1 MTNSILFVHSEET
14 ITQESITRSLTTIK
28 YLLWPWM
35 FYSVWFFI
43 VLKPQ
48 KLSSSLLVRRL
59 SILKILGSNPGI
71 SGWKEEIL
79 GHVFT
84 LKRAHRAETDFTN
97 IEWFPHRLL
106 TGATTP
112 PLSEEDP
119 IRAPPA
125 STSRPSYNI
134 CVKCPSDSNCSIKI
148 AFDIMFF
155 LDKNNNSALFFSWI
169 N

>member
-1 MTNSILFVHSEET
+1 MFSYGWIFILIRSEE
-14 ITQESITRSLTTIK
+14 
-28 YLLWPWM
+28 
-35 FYSVWFFI
+35 
-43 VLKPQ
+43 
-48 KLSSSLLVRRL
+48 LSSSLLVRWL
-59 SILKILGSNPGI
+59 SIPKILGSNPGI
-71 SGWKEEIL
+71 SGRKEEIL
-79 GHVFT
+79 GSVFI

-134 CVKCPSDSNCSIKI
+134 CVKCPSNSNCSIKI

-155 LDKNNNSALFFSWI
+155 LDKDNNSALLFSWMNKI
-169 N
+169 TFLNP

>member
-1 MTNSILFVHSEET
+1 MFSYGWIFILIRSEE
-14 ITQESITRSLTTIK
+14 
-28 YLLWPWM
+28 
-35 FYSVWFFI
+35 
-43 VLKPQ
+43 
-48 KLSSSLLVRRL
+48 LSSSLLVRWL
-59 SILKILGSNPGI
+59 SIPKILGSNPGI
-71 SGWKEEIL
+71 SGRKEEIL
-79 GHVFT
+79 GSVFI

-125 STSRPSYNI
+125 STSRPSYTNSL
-134 CVKCPSDSNCSIKI
+134 KCPSDSNFPKKI

-155 LDKNNNSALFFSWI
+155 LDNTM
-169 N
+169 

>member
-1 MTNSILFVHSEET
+1 MFSYGWIFILIRSEE
-14 ITQESITRSLTTIK
+14 
-28 YLLWPWM
+28 
-35 FYSVWFFI
+35 
-43 VLKPQ
+43 
-48 KLSSSLLVRRL
+48 LSSSLLVRWL
-59 SILKILGSNPGI
+59 SIPKILGSNPGI
-71 SGWKEEIL
+71 SGRKEEIL
-79 GHVFT
+79 GSVFI

-134 CVKCPSDSNCSIKI
+134 SVKCPSDSNCSIKI
-148 AFDIMFF
+148 AFDIMFSF
-155 LDKNNNSALFFSWI
+155 DKNNNSSLFFSWI
-169 N
+169 NKINLLNPLINVNISNNWICS

>member
-1 MTNSILFVHSEET
+1 MLRDHNTDHS
-14 ITQESITRSLTTIK
+14 ESITYSGHTLSHSETTQLIVNGSEPIYYK
-28 YLLWPWM
+28 IFTVVQSFCSGCIFTLLRPEA
-35 FYSVWFFI
+35 
-43 VLKPQ
+43 LR
-48 KLSSSLLVRRL
+48 SSLLARSL
-59 SILKILGSNPGI
+59 SVPKILGSNPGI

-79 GHVFT
+79 GYVFI

-125 STSRPSYNI
+125 STSRPSYI
-134 CVKCPSDSNCSIKI
+134 SSFKCPSDSNFPKKKRLWYYVFPS
-148 AFDIMFF
+148 
-155 LDKNNNSALFFSWI
+155 
-169 N
+169 

>member
-1 MTNSILFVHSEET
+1 
-14 ITQESITRSLTTIK
+14 
-28 YLLWPWM
+28 M
-35 FYSVWFFI
+35 FYFVWFFI
-43 VLKPQ
+43 VLKPEE
-48 KLSSSLLVRRL
+48 LSSSLLACLL
-59 SILKILGSNPGI
+59 SVPKVLGSNPGI
-71 SGWKEEIL
+71 SGRKEEIL
-79 GHVFT
+79 GYVFV

-125 STSRPSYNI
+125 STSRPSYTNSL
-134 CVKCPSDSNCSIKI
+134 KCPSDSNFPKKI

-155 LDKNNNSALFFSWI
+155 IDNTM
-169 N
+169 

>member
-1 MTNSILFVHSEET
+1 MTESVNSEFIDYKILT
-14 ITQESITRSLTTIK
+14 LTH
-28 YLLWPWM
+28 L
-35 FYSVWFFI
+35 FYSGCIFT
-43 VLKPQ
+43 VLRAEA
-48 KLSSSLLVRRL
+48 LGSSLLARL
-59 SILKILGSNPGI
+59 LSVPKVLGSNPGI
-71 SGWKEEIL
+71 SGRKEEIL
-79 GHVFT
+79 GYVFV

-125 STSRPSYNI
+125 STSRPSYTNSL
-134 CVKCPSDSNCSIKI
+134 KCPSDSNFPKKI

-155 LDKNNNSALFFSWI
+155 LDNTI
-169 N
+169 

>member
-1 MTNSILFVHSEET
+1 MLREET
-14 ITQESITRSLTTIK
+14 ITLESITQSLTTTK
-28 YLLWPWM
+28 YLFWPWM
-35 FYSVWFFI
+35 FSYGWIFI
-43 VLKPQ
+43 LIRSEE
-48 KLSSSLLVRRL
+48 LSSSLLVRWL
-59 SILKILGSNPGI
+59 SIPKILGSNPGI
-71 SGWKEEIL
+71 SGRKEEIL
-79 GHVFT
+79 GSVFI

-125 STSRPSYNI
+125 STSRPSYSNSL
-134 CVKCPSDSNCSIKI
+134 KCPSDFNFPKKI

-155 LDKNNNSALFFSWI
+155 LDNTM
-169 N
+169 